1 MTQLTMES
9 SERYEIPS
17 SDSRYPDFLRQIESP
32 PDKLYVLGNPES
44 LKAGL
49 AIVGARKATPYG
61 IACAQRFAA
70 IAAQMGITVIS
81 GGAIGCDQAAHK
93 GALDAGGNTVV
104 VLGSG
109 ANVAYP
115 KRGKSLFDRVIDS
128 GGALVSELDW
138 DTSPQKW
145 AFRKRNRIIAGLG
158 QAVLIVE
165 AGLPS
170 GTFSTA
176 DFALNAGRDVL
187 VVPGSIFSDES
198 KGSNTLLLQG
208 ATPVIDDESFV
219 EALSRSFV
227 SGCACMREEK
237 VESGEGN
244 STAEGM
250 LRLGPDLNATQVQMV
265 DMLLASPMTA
275 DQIIE
280 SLGIAPLDAMKEL
293 SLLEARK
300 LVVRYPDGRF
310 GIDPSAMVVARN
322 SVDDRKG

>member
-322 SVDDRKG
+322 PVDDRKG